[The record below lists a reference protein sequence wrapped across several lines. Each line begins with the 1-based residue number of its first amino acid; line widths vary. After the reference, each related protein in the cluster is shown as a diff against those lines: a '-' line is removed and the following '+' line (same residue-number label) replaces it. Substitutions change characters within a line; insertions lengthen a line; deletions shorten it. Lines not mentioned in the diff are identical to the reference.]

1 MSPLWMSIEPGP
13 RETKLMLT
21 QPSVGATL
29 RARLPALPAQPDA
42 LGLLLRGLAAWYG
55 QPFCAALDA
64 ESEDVRQH
72 PERWVRLLGD
82 LDGAL
87 IQVEWVGRTGSPVG
101 RDRFLGA
108 VGDFSSA
115 RRLITLA
122 ATGQR

>member
-1 MSPLWMSIEPGP
+1 MSIEPGP
-13 RETKLMLT
+13 QDTRLMLT
-21 QPSVGATL
+21 QPMVGAAL
-29 RARLPALPAQPDA
+29 RARLPAVPAHPDA

-64 ESEDVRQH
+64 ESEDVQKH
-72 PERWVRLLGD
+72 PERWARLLGD
-82 LDGAL
+82 LEDAL
-87 IQVEWVGRTGSPVG
+87 IQVEWVGHPGSPDR

-115 RRLITLA
+115 RRLVTLA

>member
-13 RETKLMLT
+13 RETRLMLT
-21 QPSVGATL
+21 QPMVGAAL
-29 RARLPALPAQPDA
+29 RARLPAVPARSEA
-42 LGLLLRGLAAWYG
+42 LGLLLRAVAAWYG

-72 PERWVRLLGD
+72 PERWALLLGD
-82 LDGAL
+82 LEDSL
-87 IQVEWVGRTGSPVG
+87 IQVEWVARTDSPDR

-115 RRLITLA
+115 RRLITRA